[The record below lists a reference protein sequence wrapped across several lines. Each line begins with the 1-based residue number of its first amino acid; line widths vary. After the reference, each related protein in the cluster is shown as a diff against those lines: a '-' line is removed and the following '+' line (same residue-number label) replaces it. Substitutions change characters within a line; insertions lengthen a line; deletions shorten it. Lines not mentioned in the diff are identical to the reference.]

1 VGGGGGGFGGGFGG
15 GAGGGFGRG
24 TAGKVTSLD
33 GNTLTITDNQGQK
46 VTVQLSDSTVIEK
59 TVSAGKTDLASGA
72 TVTVQGQRGTDGS
85 VSATTIII
93 TAAASS

>member
-1 VGGGGGGFGGGFGG
+1 
-15 GAGGGFGRG
+15 
-24 TAGKVTSLD
+24 
-33 GNTLTITDNQGQK
+33 
-46 VTVQLSDSTVIEK
+46 VQLSDSTVIEK